1 MNTTNHS
8 VNMIKDIITDA
19 LSDESLSAE
28 DIASVIRD
36 ELNEWVKYHRT
47 QMNKAEKVLG
57 LLDPVHDMSK
67 FDKFDLF
74 GDTFGDTNSLG
85 EDIYSPSDLIYRY
98 RPTSTLND
106 TIKF

>member
-47 QMNKAEKVLG
+47 QMKKAEKVLG

-67 FDKFDLF
+67 FDKFDF
-74 GDTFGDTNSLG
+74 FGDTNSLG
-85 EDIYSPSDLIYRY
+85 EDIYSPSDLIYSY